1 MPLEDK
7 VLRLGKIATDLRR
20 KVTNLEEKK
29 RPKTPLEVLESR
41 RDTITQAT
49 KRIEE
54 AEETC
59 DKVVN
64 QVSQT

>member
-29 RPKTPLEVLESR
+29 RPKTPLEVLKSR
-41 RDTITQAT
+41 RDTTTQAT

-64 QVSQT
+64 QVSHT